1 MDKEALVIR
10 NRAMTEAFHSIPLK
24 HRVRHWL
31 LRGVRL
37 APILRQKSSDK
48 ERILLIRPDHVG
60 DMLLTLPAIHALKQA
75 KPHAEIHALVGG
87 WSAGVLANIPHI
99 DTVLTLNFPGFS
111 RNGEGK
117 GALSPYQLAIK
128 TARQL
133 RQVGYTSAV
142 ILRPDHWWGALVAF
156 LAGIPERIGY
166 ATRDVR
172 PFLTHPLVHHHHH
185 AILQNLRLVGR
196 WTGEI
201 AGDNIHYG
209 YPLDDTDKQFIEG
222 YLADCGISP
231 NGRLLCIHPGAGT
244 WVKRWD
250 EHHWAQVA
258 DTLSEQLECTVV
270 FTGGGHELPMIRNII
285 NQMKNSAC
293 VMAGNTEIGQLAALY
308 ARALVVIGPD
318 SGPLHLAAAVKTP
331 TVSLFGPADP
341 LEFAPWGA
349 REQHYIITSD
359 IGCRPC
365 RVLDWGNDAPEF
377 HPCVRDITT
386 GRVLDAARRAVQAST
401 NLE

>member
-1 MDKEALVIR
+1 MDKETLVIR
-10 NRAMTEAFHSIPLK
+10 NRAMAEAYHATPFK
-24 HRVRHWL
+24 HRIRHWL

-37 APILRQKSSDK
+37 APILRQKAPEK

-60 DMLLTLPAIHALKQA
+60 DMLLTLPTIHALKMA

-87 WSAGVLANIPHI
+87 WSAGVLANIPEI
-99 DTVLTLNFPGFS
+99 DTVLTLTFPGFS

-117 GALSPYQLAIK
+117 GGLSPYQLAVK

-133 RQVGYTSAV
+133 RHVGYTSAV
-142 ILRPDHWWGALVAF
+142 ILRPDHWWGALVTF

-172 PFLTHPLVHHHHH
+172 PFLTHPIPHHYHH
-185 AILQNLRLVGR
+185 AILQNLRLIER

-201 AGDNIHYG
+201 PIENIAYHY
-209 YPLDDTDKQFIEG
+209 PIDEADKQFIDS

-231 NGRLLCIHPGAGT
+231 TERLLCIHPGAGT

-250 EHHWAQVA
+250 EHHWAHVA
-258 DTLSEQLECTVV
+258 DILSDQLECTVV

-285 NQMKNSAC
+285 NQMKHSAC

-318 SGPLHLAAAVKTP
+318 SGPMHLAAAVKTP

-349 REQHYIITSD
+349 RDQHYIITSD

-386 GRVLDAARRAVQAST
+386 GRVLDAARRAVQAT
-401 NLE
+401 NRG